1 MYGKGSMQYYMKIL
15 ISISLLILPT
25 TAHAIAELEMRG
37 FLDKQL
43 MCMAEAIYFESRGEP
58 FTGQLAVGQVIL
70 QRVAS
75 PLFPDDVCSVV
86 HQGRVHANGHP
97 VRHKCEFSYWCD
109 GKPEEV
115 TDSVAYHDA
124 LSAASLLSEGVEIF
138 SIKKALHYHAIYV
151 RPFWSHSYNSVNSN
165 VQDLEKAKHYIEL
178 QLQLLE
184 EGAL

>member
-1 MYGKGSMQYYMKIL
+1 LYGKGSMQYYMKIL

-37 FLDKQL
+37 FLDKQ
-43 MCMAEAIYFESRGEP
+43 MICMAEAIYFESRGEP

-86 HQGRVHANGHP
+86 HQGRVHASGHP
-97 VRHKCEFSYWCD
+97 VKHKCEFSYWCD

-138 SIKKALHYHAIYV
+138 SVKKALHYHAIYV
-151 RPFWSHSYNSVNSN
+151 RPFWSHTYKRLT
-165 VQDLEKAKHYIEL
+165 QIGKHIFYSRERIN
-178 QLQLLE
+178 
-184 EGAL
+184 